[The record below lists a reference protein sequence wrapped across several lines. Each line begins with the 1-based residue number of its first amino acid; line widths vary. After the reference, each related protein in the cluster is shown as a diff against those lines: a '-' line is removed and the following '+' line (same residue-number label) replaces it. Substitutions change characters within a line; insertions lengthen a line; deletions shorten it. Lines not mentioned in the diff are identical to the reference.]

1 MIWYLKKRVLTV
13 LNKNH
18 YTTYVGVETFDYEHN
33 SSTKHVN
40 FAK

>member
-1 MIWYLKKRVLTV
+1 M
-13 LNKNH
+13 
-18 YTTYVGVETFDYEHN
+18 GVKTFDYKHN

>member
-1 MIWYLKKRVLTV
+1 MLRRPKHSKIKVVAPKEEE
-13 LNKNH
+13 
-18 YTTYVGVETFDYEHN
+18 ETFDYEHN